1 MRVKEESEK
10 AGLKFN
16 IQKTKI
22 AASGPITLWQ
32 IEGKKVEAVTDFI
45 FLSSKITED
54 SDCSHEI
61 KTLSTWK
68 EIYDQS
74 RQCIKKQRHHIA
86 DRGSYRQSYGYSS
99 SHIQMQEWD
108 HKEGWVPKNYG
119 AFELWCW
126 RRFLRLP

>member
-74 RQCIKKQRHHIA
+74 RQCIKKQRHHFTNKA
-86 DRGSYRQSYGYSS
+86 PYRQSYAFFFFSS
-99 SHIQMQEWD
+99 SQVWT
-108 HKEGWVPKNYG
+108 W
-119 AFELWCW
+119 ELGK
-126 RRFLRLP
+126 

>member
-74 RQCIKKQRHHIA
+74 RQCIKSRDITSLTKLHIDKA
-86 DRGSYRQSYGYSS
+86 MLFFFPVVRYER
-99 SHIQMQEWD
+99 ENWEN
-108 HKEGWVPKNYG
+108 KEG
-119 AFELWCW
+119 
-126 RRFLRLP
+126 